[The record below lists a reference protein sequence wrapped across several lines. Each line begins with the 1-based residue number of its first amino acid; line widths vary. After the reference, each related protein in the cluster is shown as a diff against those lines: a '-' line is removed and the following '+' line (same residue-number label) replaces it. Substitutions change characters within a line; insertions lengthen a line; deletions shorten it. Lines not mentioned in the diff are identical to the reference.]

1 MFIRQFFVIFVTG
14 GLFVLKLPTYSFSKM
29 DTLFG
34 CQRPEY
40 VCQARI
46 EIKLPAADGRPAT
59 VGRPLKIWEGPSDT
73 EESLIH
79 GLICEHRILSGMIR
93 ERKIAPD
100 GHCTLQGRLTFLDKS
115 QVIAKHDIEVVWVS
129 LTSASHDTREGTE
142 ILIRIFDTYNRALTE
157 IRESHEKSLASIS
170 EHFTRSYSR
179 MSKAFAAGMGKISE
193 QSATIGTLA
202 NEIQKD
208 REGLNAALLRVLS
221 DPDRGVKRESTPT
234 LETAIKG
241 LTLLKDFGQRSDTS
255 GTNGNGSTEKPTAT
269 SGGSIKSSSAG
280 SAELPAASSAEQAP
294 AAAKPSPEST
304 PSTAQST
311 NQEQKV

>member
-1 MFIRQFFVIFVTG
+1 MIFVTR
-14 GLFVLKLPTYSFSKM
+14 GLSLLKTGAYSFLKM

-46 EIKLPAADGRPAT
+46 EIKLPAADGRLAT

-129 LTSASHDTREGTE
+129 LTSASHDNREGTE
-142 ILIRIFDTYNRALTE
+142 ILIRIFDTYNRAMTE

-241 LTLLKDFGQRSDTS
+241 LTLLKDFGQRSDAS
-255 GTNGNGSTEKPTAT
+255 GTSSQTNGHVSTDKPAA
-269 SGGSIKSSSAG
+269 SPGGSIKSSSAG
-280 SAELPAASSAEQAP
+280 PPELPASGSSEQVPTAAEP
-294 AAAKPSPEST
+294 APEST
-304 PSTAQST
+304 PSTAQSA
-311 NQEQKV
+311 NPEQKV